1 MLDLFLRQITDY
13 KSGQQESKLFIDLQL
28 KILHPTVRPKVKNL
42 FIAGS
47 LTKLQTQLGRMTSA
61 NRPIKLRPGALRF
74 RRKNNQWPTLF
85 GQSIAT
91 RSFKAALSSTI

>member
-28 KILHPTVRPKVKNL
+28 KILHPTIRPKVKKP
-42 FIAGS
+42 FYRWVVDEI
-47 LTKLQTQLGRMTSA
+47 TQLGRMTSA

-74 RRKNNQWPTLF
+74 HRKNNQWPTLF

-91 RSFKAALSSTI
+91 RSSKAAIIV